1 MNKFWKA
8 YNQTKNSKTSGEIL
22 IYGDIGSYEGWN
34 DVTAKQF
41 NTDLKA
47 LGEVDEIAVR
57 INSVGGEVFAAQ
69 AIYSMLKAH
78 RATINVYIDGLA
90 ASAASVI
97 AMAGDTI
104 TMPKNTMM
112 MIHNPLSIC
121 HGFASDMRE
130 CANLLDKIGETI
142 IATYEEKTKKSKED
156 IKALMDAET
165 WFTAEEAVE
174 MGFADVL
181 DEDNSVAASLQDN
194 GVYAIN
200 GQNFDVTKF
209 KNAQKLYK
217 STANTPTPKAKK
229 EAKVMNLDE
238 FKAQYPD
245 LYTQV
250 YNSGAEAERA
260 RLQGLDGIATA
271 GCEEI
276 VNKAKYE
283 TMASVEKTAIEVLN
297 HIKANPTAP
306 ANRAITNLV
315 ADAAVVN
322 TVSSTDSVDAKAVAE
337 AQEEEKRKEIVAN
350 MIAAANRK

>member
-8 YNQTKNSKTSGEIL
+8 YNQTTNNKNSGEIL
-22 IYGDIGSYEGWN
+22 IYGDIGSYEGWS

-47 LGEVDEIAVR
+47 LGDVDEIAVR

-112 MIHNPLSIC
+112 MIHNPLSAC
-121 HGFASDMRE
+121 YGFASDMRE
-130 CANLLDKIGETI
+130 CANLLDKIGETL
-142 IATYEEKTKKSKED
+142 IATYEEKTKKSKEEL
-156 IKALMDAET
+156 KALMDAET

-181 DEDNSVAASLQDN
+181 DAENSVAASLDN

-200 GQNFDVTKF
+200 GQNFDITKF

-217 STANTPTPKAKK
+217 STAGIPTPKANK

-238 FKAQYPD
+238 FKAQHPA

-306 ANRAITNLV
+306 ANRTINNLV

-322 TVSSTDSVDAKAVAE
+322 TVASTDSVSAKDVVA